1 MFRITPHPNI
11 FFLIN
16 FIFYSF
22 AQVTGRG
29 YRRND
34 NNEES
39 LLLITN
45 HKMFSCSIKVCIL
58 NTTSINIYALTRT
71 RFEDA
76 CFVLQTADC
85 AVSDLPRARR
95 TAVFYP
101 FSFRITTGLWT
112 GCPLRPLCCQ
122 IFLVWHYVRQWEKC
136 KWIVT
141 CTNLRVLFR
150 MFWLTTNLQ
159 LI

>member
-1 MFRITPHPNI
+1 MFGCT
-11 FFLIN
+11 
-16 FIFYSF
+16 
-22 AQVTGRG
+22 
-29 YRRND
+29 
-34 NNEES
+34 
-39 LLLITN
+39 
-45 HKMFSCSIKVCIL
+45 IKVCIL
-58 NTTSINIYALTRT
+58 NTTSINIYTLTRA

-112 GCPLRPLCCQ
+112 GCPLRPLCRQ
-122 IFLVWHYVRQWEKC
+122 IFLVCHYVRKWEKC

-150 MFWLTTNLQ
+150 MFWIFNDWQPTHNWSNIPPEQQSKCQAIIDEYHLSTDSCRYQN
-159 LI
+159 